1 MTRLCLYKIKKTG
14 RHTPPFPPP
23 PPPPT
28 SDLGQFVA
36 ALIAAI
42 PRQVENVDAIGCSS
56 IAFFKHSPPV
66 FNGSEGPLE
75 ADEWITSFE
84 DLADTL
90 SCTED
95 QRVNYAGLSLKGE
108 ARHWW
113 KATKTLL
120 IEELGRG
127 VPITWERFKK
137 KFNDRFFP
145 QAHRQQCAREFQD
158 LNQGAMSVEQYSA
171 MFLKLSRY
179 APRFIPDEETK
190 IERFRDGLSPRIL
203 ERVICFKVTDYAD
216 MVHMATMVE
225 KGIKNAIADFVNRKQ
240 SMSLGAPPSPP
251 SKRHATSS
259 SAGPIGSRDTS
270 GSQGSGN
277 YPQCSKCGR
286 LHRGKCKLGMKV
298 CFKCGKTGHFI
309 RECPQ
314 ASMGK
319 GQESQTSVNQPR
331 QTAPARVFA
340 LTPDNVIAEDNTIGV
355 VTSTIPFFGSVVCVL
370 FDSGATHSFISL
382 SYVKLCKLSIE
393 PLE

>member
-113 KATKTLL
+113 KATKTMLT
-120 IEELGRG
+120 EELGRK
-127 VPITWERFKK
+127 VPITRFKK
-137 KFNDRFFP
+137 EFNDRFFP
-145 QAHRQQCAREFQD
+145 RAQ
-158 LNQGAMSVEQYSA
+158 
-171 MFLKLSRY
+171 
-179 APRFIPDEETK
+179 
-190 IERFRDGLSPRIL
+190 
-203 ERVICFKVTDYAD
+203 
-216 MVHMATMVE
+216 
-225 KGIKNAIADFVNRKQ
+225 
-240 SMSLGAPPSPP
+240 
-251 SKRHATSS
+251 
-259 SAGPIGSRDTS
+259 
-270 GSQGSGN
+270 
-277 YPQCSKCGR
+277 
-286 LHRGKCKLGMKV
+286 
-298 CFKCGKTGHFI
+298 
-309 RECPQ
+309 
-314 ASMGK
+314 
-319 GQESQTSVNQPR
+319 
-331 QTAPARVFA
+331 
-340 LTPDNVIAEDNTIGV
+340 
-355 VTSTIPFFGSVVCVL
+355 
-370 FDSGATHSFISL
+370 
-382 SYVKLCKLSIE
+382 
-393 PLE
+393 